1 MKTLILIR
9 SKRLLT
15 AGLIAS
21 AVVLST
27 TARAGLLVPY
37 KPDADTLHLWH
48 FDDSTIN
55 QGTDNFVTVT
65 DAVAT
70 ASITLTNFGL
80 GTNSVNTGAAV
91 AGTPPYTNIFLQ
103 PFSATANL
111 KGSLN
116 IIPGGGAAGK
126 AYAFTGTS
134 NNIGGYFTDTTPFRN
149 PTSGAFTFEA
159 LLYIQGPVF
168 SGSIGTEWE
177 IFCGDSQ
184 GESGGRSWQFR
195 MQPGATPSLN
205 VNFITQSGGTTT
217 PNFSPLLPATGP
229 NALTVSN
236 WYHVALTFTGNTP
249 TNGDTAGV
257 LNFYWTLFD
266 PFRTNADLL
275 ASFTNAT
282 FGTLGGG
289 PIPAIGGSA
298 RRNNGVGNAG
308 AFEGLIDEVRISD
321 IARLS
326 SDMAFT
332 NSSDAIPPII
342 TNQPPANTL
351 VGYGSP
357 LLLPTL
363 VIGSLPLTSQWQATN
378 STASGWTNV
387 PGQTDSTLQINPVK
401 FPNAG
406 VYRLI
411 VTNAYG
417 SATSHVAN
425 VTVGANFSELF
436 NTGVDSNGVVDTVNL
451 PQNPDLH
458 YQLISSSD
466 VNHLGPAA
474 TVWNMF
480 AYPIAANG
488 GFFANPDG
496 ISQWVGPQGNPGG
509 TPYNSPQGN
518 YTYRITFVLDSV
530 SLASPVT
537 LSGTWWVGNS
547 GSDILLNGASK
558 GIAGLLNQQNTGSG
572 FVITNGFL
580 PGLNTLD
587 FVLPL
592 TGSAGTYQES
602 ALRVAISGIGQA
614 LAPGIPVINTEPA
627 NVTVRENGHATF
639 AVVALGRPPLT
650 YQWYADGTLITD
662 ATNRTLALNPVFTG
676 GQGTNFI
683 VVIKND
689 SGSVTSAPAAVLTLT
704 TNRPPVPPPTF
715 HLTIYSNQV
724 ANVSI
729 ASIIYGSTDADNDPI
744 TLLSFDSSSTN
755 FGTVVQNGIDLSYT
769 PPPDYTGPDQY
780 SYTIFD
786 TVDTAVGLVQ
796 INVIPLLTPTIST
809 AGKSGGN
816 IVFSGSG
823 GAAGGGYTVLTATN
837 LLTALTNWTVL
848 TTGTFDTG
856 GGFSI
861 TNAIS
866 AGPAQRYYLL
876 QVP

>member
-1 MKTLILIR
+1 
-9 SKRLLT
+9 
-15 AGLIAS
+15 
-21 AVVLST
+21 
-27 TARAGLLVPY
+27 
-37 KPDADTLHLWH
+37 
-48 FDDSTIN
+48 
-55 QGTDNFVTVT
+55 
-65 DAVAT
+65 
-70 ASITLTNFGL
+70 
-80 GTNSVNTGAAV
+80 
-91 AGTPPYTNIFLQ
+91 
-103 PFSATANL
+103 
-111 KGSLN
+111 
-116 IIPGGGAAGK
+116 
-126 AYAFTGTS
+126 
-134 NNIGGYFTDTTPFRN
+134 
-149 PTSGAFTFEA
+149 
-159 LLYIQGPVF
+159 
-168 SGSIGTEWE
+168 
-177 IFCGDSQ
+177 
-184 GESGGRSWQFR
+184 
-195 MQPGATPSLN
+195 
-205 VNFITQSGGTTT
+205 
-217 PNFSPLLPATGP
+217 
-229 NALTVSN
+229 
-236 WYHVALTFTGNTP
+236 
-249 TNGDTAGV
+249 
-257 LNFYWTLFD
+257 
-266 PFRTNADLL
+266 L

-321 IARLS
+321 IARS
-326 SDMAFT
+326 SRNMAFT

-363 VIGSLPLTSQWQATN
+363 VIGSLPLINQWQATN
-378 STASGWTNV
+378 SAAGGWTNV
-387 PGQTDSTLQINPVK
+387 PGQTDNTLQINPVK
-401 FPNAG
+401 FPNTG

-411 VTNAYG
+411 VTNAFG

-425 VTVGANFSELF
+425 VVVGANFSELF
-436 NTGVDSNGVVDTVNL
+436 NTGYDTNGLYNTTDL
-451 PQNPDLH
+451 PLNPDPH
-458 YQLISSSD
+458 YRLINSSD
-466 VNHLGPAA
+466 AGHLGPDAI
-474 TVWNMF
+474 VWNMF

-496 ISQWVGPQGNPGG
+496 NSQWVGPQGNPGG
-509 TPYNSPQGN
+509 APYTSPQGN
-518 YTYRITFVLDSV
+518 YIYRTTFVLDSV
-530 SLASPVT
+530 DLTKPVT

-547 GSDILLNGASK
+547 GANILINGQST
-558 GIAGLLNQQNTGSG
+558 GIAGLLDQQNTGSG
-572 FVITNGFL
+572 FVITS
-580 PGLNTLD
+580 GLVAGVNTLD
-587 FVLPL
+587 FVVPL
-592 TGSAGTYQES
+592 TGTAGTYQES

-614 LAPGIPVINTEPA
+614 LAPGIPVIHNQPT

-639 AVVALGRPPLT
+639 SVVALGRPPLS

-662 ATNRTLALNPVFTG
+662 ATNRTLAFNPVFTG

-729 ASIIYGSTDADNDPI
+729 ASIVYGSTDADNDAI
-744 TLLSFDSSSTN
+744 TLLSFDGSSTN
-755 FGTVVQNGIDLSYT
+755 LGAVVQNGINLSYT

-786 TVDTAVGLVQ
+786 TVDMAQGLVQ
-796 INVIPLLTPTIST
+796 INVLPLLAPTIST
-809 AGKSGGN
+809 ASKAGGN
-816 IVFSGSG
+816 IVFSGGG

-837 LLTALTNWTVL
+837 VLTPLTNWTVL
-848 TTGTFDTG
+848 TTGTFNNG
-856 GGFSI
+856 GNFSV

>member
-1 MKTLILIR
+1 
-9 SKRLLT
+9 
-15 AGLIAS
+15 
-21 AVVLST
+21 
-27 TARAGLLVPY
+27 
-37 KPDADTLHLWH
+37 
-48 FDDSTIN
+48 
-55 QGTDNFVTVT
+55 
-65 DAVAT
+65 
-70 ASITLTNFGL
+70 
-80 GTNSVNTGAAV
+80 
-91 AGTPPYTNIFLQ
+91 
-103 PFSATANL
+103 
-111 KGSLN
+111 
-116 IIPGGGAAGK
+116 
-126 AYAFTGTS
+126 
-134 NNIGGYFTDTTPFRN
+134 
-149 PTSGAFTFEA
+149 
-159 LLYIQGPVF
+159 
-168 SGSIGTEWE
+168 
-177 IFCGDSQ
+177 
-184 GESGGRSWQFR
+184 
-195 MQPGATPSLN
+195 
-205 VNFITQSGGTTT
+205 
-217 PNFSPLLPATGP
+217 
-229 NALTVSN
+229 
-236 WYHVALTFTGNTP
+236 
-249 TNGDTAGV
+249 
-257 LNFYWTLFD
+257 
-266 PFRTNADLL
+266 
-275 ASFTNAT
+275 
-282 FGTLGGG
+282 
-289 PIPAIGGSA
+289 
-298 RRNNGVGNAG
+298 
-308 AFEGLIDEVRISD
+308 
-321 IARLS
+321 
-326 SDMAFT
+326 
-332 NSSDAIPPII
+332 
-342 TNQPPANTL
+342 
-351 VGYGSP
+351 
-357 LLLPTL
+357 
-363 VIGSLPLTSQWQATN
+363 
-378 STASGWTNV
+378 
-387 PGQTDSTLQINPVK
+387 
-401 FPNAG
+401 
-406 VYRLI
+406 
-411 VTNAYG
+411 
-417 SATSHVAN
+417 
-425 VTVGANFSELF
+425 
-436 NTGVDSNGVVDTVNL
+436 
-451 PQNPDLH
+451 
-458 YQLISSSD
+458 
-466 VNHLGPAA
+466 
-474 TVWNMF
+474 
-480 AYPIAANG
+480 
-488 GFFANPDG
+488 
-496 ISQWVGPQGNPGG
+496 
-509 TPYNSPQGN
+509 
-518 YTYRITFVLDSV
+518 
-530 SLASPVT
+530 
-537 LSGTWWVGNS
+537 
-547 GSDILLNGASK
+547 
-558 GIAGLLNQQNTGSG
+558 
-572 FVITNGFL
+572 VITNGFL